1 MNCIFCKIIAG
12 EIPAYKLYEDENFI
26 SILDINPVNL
36 GHSLIIAKK
45 HFVNL
50 FDAPA
55 DLLPFTGKIIKKISE
70 AVMAGT
76 KADGLNVIMNNN
88 RAAGQLVDHAHIHL
102 VPRFE
107 GDGFA
112 HWKGKGT
119 ETKEDFEKTLGSIKK
134 ILG

>member
-1 MNCIFCKIIAG
+1 
-12 EIPAYKLYEDENFI
+12 
-26 SILDINPVNL
+26 
-36 GHSLIIAKK
+36 
-45 HFVNL
+45 
-50 FDAPA
+50 
-55 DLLPFTGKIIKKISE
+55 
-70 AVMAGT
+70 MAGT

-119 ETKEDFEKTLGSIKK
+119 ETKEDFEKALESIRKIISWQVSPTCNTSDGGGLAPYLAIAQDAPACAGSTAKPPPPPQDTYDSG
-134 ILG
+134 LSPLARH